1 MKIKEPLTFPTDKGY
16 TMKVQ
21 IRRLLEAVAAFECE
35 CCGKQVKRAG
45 KFEFR
50 NAQYVVGHIPKKQ
63 IVCRNC
69 CYKLTFATVGIM
81 AKKRSNI
88 IENESNNYVNIN

>member
-1 MKIKEPLTFPTDKGY
+1 MKFKEPLVYPTDKGY
-16 TMKVQ
+16 TMKVE
-21 IRRLLEAVAAFECE
+21 IRRLLEPVAAFECE

-45 KFEFR
+45 RFEFR
-50 NAQYVVGHIPKKQ
+50 YAQYVREHIPKKQ

-69 CYKLTFATVGIM
+69 IYKLAFATKGIM

-88 IENESNNYVNIN
+88 IENESNNYASIN

>member
-1 MKIKEPLTFPTDKGY
+1 MKFTEPLTYPTDKGY

-35 CCGKQVKRAG
+35 SCGKHVKRAG
-45 KFEFR
+45 KFEYR
-50 NAQYVVGHIPKKQ
+50 NAQYVRDHIPNKL

-69 CYKLTFATVGIM
+69 VYKLAFATKGIM
-81 AKKRSNI
+81 AKKRNNI
-88 IENESNNYVNIN
+88 IENESNNYVSID